1 MQSSS
6 YSGRRKRGIKKPLT
20 AAEAVLTYWVF
31 CCIIE
36 PAGSHSGRARSLS
49 GVSPAVASLPKGGDG
64 YEEVH
69 RICFSFPFAFDS
81 IYDKSKL
88 AAHVSKYGG

>member
-1 MQSSS
+1 M
-6 YSGRRKRGIKKPLT
+6 
-20 AAEAVLTYWVF
+20 
-31 CCIIE
+31 E
-36 PAGSHSGRARSLS
+36 PAGSNSGRARSLS

-69 RICFSFPFAFDS
+69 RIRFAFPSTFDS

-88 AAHVSKYGG
+88 TAHTSKCSG